1 MYVYLYTGRSDLTQV
16 GFTELR
22 NNLATHFDRVE
33 SDRAELVVTRQN
45 HEDLVILPLAEL
57 ESLRET
63 LHLLGTPANA
73 KRLLESVAQLD
84 AGRGIER
91 TLIDG

>member
-1 MYVYLYTGRSDLTQV
+1 MTYV

-22 NNLATHFDRVE
+22 RSLATHFDRVE
-33 SDRAELVVTRQN
+33 ADRTELVVTRHN
-45 HEDLVILPLAEL
+45 HEDLVILPLAEF

-73 KRLLESVAQLD
+73 RRLAESVAQLD
-84 AGRGIER
+84 AGRGTER
-91 TLIDG
+91 DLLEP

>member
-1 MYVYLYTGRSDLTQV
+1 MTHV

-22 NNLATHFDRVE
+22 KNLATHFDRVE
-33 SDRAELVVTRQN
+33 ADRTELVVTRQN
-45 HEDLVILPLAEL
+45 HEDLVILPLAEF

-73 KRLLESVAQLD
+73 RRLTEALAQLD
-84 AGRGIER
+84 AGHGRAHDLIEP
-91 TLIDG
+91 

>member
-1 MYVYLYTGRSDLTQV
+1 MTHV

-22 NNLATHFDRVE
+22 KNLATHFDRVE
-33 SDRAELVVTRQN
+33 TDRTELVVTRQN
-45 HEDLVILPLAEL
+45 HEDLVMLPLAEF

-73 KRLLESVAQLD
+73 RRLTEAMAQRD
-84 AGRGIER
+84 GAGGTERG
-91 TLIDG
+91 LFQP

>member
-1 MYVYLYTGRSDLTQV
+1 MTQV

-33 SDRAELVVTRQN
+33 SDQAELVVTRRN
-45 HEDLVILPLAEL
+45 REDLVVLPLSEL
-57 ESLRET
+57 DSLRET
-63 LHLLGTPANA
+63 LHLLGTPENA
-73 KRLLESVAQLD
+73 KRLLESIAQLD
-84 AGRGIER
+84 AGRGTER

>member
-1 MYVYLYTGRSDLTQV
+1 MAQV

-33 SDRAELVVTRQN
+33 NDRAELVVTRQN
-45 HEDLVILPLAEL
+45 HEALVILPLAEL

-73 KRLLESVAQLD
+73 KRIMESVAQLESGGGT
-84 AGRGIER
+84 ARELIEE
-91 TLIDG
+91 

>member
-1 MYVYLYTGRSDLTQV
+1 MAQV

-22 NNLATHFDRVE
+22 RNLASHFDRVE
-33 SDRAELVVTRQN
+33 NDRIELVVTRQN
-45 HEDLVILPLAEL
+45 HSDLVILPRAEL
-57 ESLRET
+57 DGLRET

-73 KRLLESVAQLD
+73 RRLLDGVAELD

-91 TLIDG
+91 DLIDP

>member
-1 MYVYLYTGRSDLTQV
+1 MAQV

-33 SDRAELVVTRQN
+33 NDWAELVVTRQN
-45 HEDLVILPLAEL
+45 HEALVILPLAEL
-57 ESLRET
+57 ESMRET

-73 KRLLESVAQLD
+73 KRLMESVAQLD
-84 AGRGIER
+84 RGGSKAREPIEE
-91 TLIDG
+91 

>member
-1 MYVYLYTGRSDLTQV
+1 MAQV

-22 NNLATHFDRVE
+22 NNLATHFDRIE
-33 SDRAELVVTRQN
+33 NDRAELVVTRQN
-45 HEDLVILPLAEL
+45 HEALVILPLAEL

-73 KRLLESVAQLD
+73 KRLMESIAQLD
-84 AGRGIER
+84 GGGGTVREPIEE
-91 TLIDG
+91 